1 MALREQVV
9 KKLKTLKNRSLM
21 APPLPGDA
29 DGSGGRVIRTSNLI
43 KAPSLQPAKLILDQL
58 TSLQVCV
65 EGSEKVISSGFDN
78 KAKSF
83 TKYRISVCIDGRR
96 WIVSRRYSEFHN
108 MSTFLL
114 FLLFWGFWVCYCCYF
129 VVALL
134 LLCCLFLLFLT
145 FFSFFFLLLSSFF
158 LLCFV

>member
-114 FLLFWGFWVCYCCYF
+114 FLLFWVFGFVI
-129 VVALL
+129 VVTLL

-145 FFSFFFLLLSSFF
+145 CSYSFFFLSSFF
-158 LLCFV
+158 FVLFR